1 MENQVANISPNE
13 KKSIIIVSGLA
24 GSGKTVAIHAL
35 EDLGYY
41 CIDNLP
47 AVMLK
52 SFSEAI
58 LNNNLKA
65 THIALAL
72 DSRDQDN
79 PKTFDE
85 IYPNLVKT
93 CHVQILYIKAS
104 EEVLLRRFR
113 ETRRH
118 HPLSI
123 NSPLISLQD
132 AIKLDEKTLEP
143 IKDISH
149 HVLDT
154 SHMSS
159 QYLKRFIH
167 KQFSFSGTKGKLLMQ
182 FISFG
187 FKHGTPTDLDTLLDV
202 RCFKNPHY
210 DPHLRKLTGLNPL
223 VKDYVFS
230 DPHVVTFI
238 SKTTDFLKFLYPL
251 YLEEGKHYFSIGIG
265 CTGGKHR
272 SVAITEELAKIFKTE
287 VPFVTIEHRHI
298 EED

>member
-1 MENQVANISPNE
+1 MKNE
-13 KKSIIIVSGLA
+13 VTKKNLDKKNIIIVSGLA

-47 AVMLK
+47 AVLLK
-52 SFSEAI
+52 SFAEAI
-58 LNNNLKA
+58 EQNNLKA

-79 PKTFDE
+79 PITFE
-85 IYPNLVKT
+85 TIYPGLINSCNL
-93 CHVQILYIKAS
+93 QILYIKAS
-104 EEVLLRRFR
+104 DEVILRRFR
-113 ETRRH
+113 ETRRQ

-123 NSPLISLQD
+123 NSPLLSLQD
-132 AIKLDEKTLEP
+132 IIKLDEKTLEP
-143 IKDISH
+143 IK
-149 HVLDT
+149 VLANRTLDT
-154 SHMSS
+154 SHMPS

-167 KQFSFSGTKGKLLMQ
+167 KHFSISDSKNHLLLN
-182 FISFG
+182 FVSFG
-187 FKHGTPTDLDTLLDV
+187 FKHETPSDLDTLFDV

-210 DPHLRKLTGLNPL
+210 EPHLRERTGLTQH

-230 DPHVVTFI
+230 DPNVTPFI
-238 SKTTDFLKFLYPL
+238 AKTVDIIKFLYPL
-251 YLEEGKHYFSIGIG
+251 YIEEGKHYFSIGIG

-272 SVAITEELAKIFKTE
+272 SVAIAEELAKTFRSIL
-287 VPFVTIEHRHI
+287 PLVTIEHRHI

>member
-1 MENQVANISPNE
+1 MKNE
-13 KKSIIIVSGLA
+13 VTKKHFNKKNIIIVSGLA

-47 AVMLK
+47 AVLLQ
-52 SFSEAI
+52 SFAEAI
-58 LNNNLKA
+58 KQNNLKA

-79 PKTFDE
+79 PITFE
-85 IYPNLVKT
+85 SIYTGLKQSCNL
-93 CHVQILYIKAS
+93 QILYIKAS
-104 EEVLLRRFR
+104 DEVILRRFR
-113 ETRRH
+113 ETRRQ

-123 NSPLISLQD
+123 SSPLLSLQEI
-132 AIKLDEKTLEP
+132 IKLDEKTLEP
-143 IKDISH
+143 IKDLAH
-149 HVLDT
+149 RTLDT
-154 SHMSS
+154 SNMPS

-167 KQFSFSGTKGKLLMQ
+167 KHFSISDSSSRLLLN

-187 FKHGTPTDLDTLLDV
+187 FKHGTPTDLDTLFDV

-210 DPHLRKLTGLNPL
+210 EPHLRELTGLTQL
-223 VKDYVFS
+223 VKDYVFA
-230 DPHVVTFI
+230 DPNVKIFI
-238 SKTTDFLKFLYPL
+238 SKTVDFIKFSYPL

-272 SVAITEELAKIFKTE
+272 SVAIAEELAKIFRNIL
-287 VPFVTIEHRHI
+287 PLVTIEHRHI

>member
-1 MENQVANISPNE
+1 MKNKLTNKHSD
-13 KKSIIIVSGLA
+13 KKNIIIVSGLA

-47 AVMLK
+47 AVLLK
-52 SFSEAI
+52 SFAEAI
-58 LNNNLKA
+58 EQNNLKA

-79 PKTFDE
+79 PITFE
-85 IYPNLVKT
+85 SIYPGLLQSCNL
-93 CHVQILYIKAS
+93 QILYIKAS
-104 EEVLLRRFR
+104 DEVILRRFR
-113 ETRRH
+113 ETRRQ

-123 NSPLISLQD
+123 NSPLLSLQEV
-132 AIKLDEKTLEP
+132 IKLDEKTLEP
-143 IKDISH
+143 IKDLAH
-149 HVLDT
+149 RTLDT
-154 SHMSS
+154 SNMPT

-167 KQFSFSGTKGKLLMQ
+167 KHFSISDSSSHLLLN
-182 FISFG
+182 FVSFG
-187 FKHGTPTDLDTLLDV
+187 FKHGTPSDLDTIFDV

-210 DPHLRKLTGLNPL
+210 EPHLRELTGLTQH
-223 VKDYVFS
+223 VKDYVFA
-230 DPHVVTFI
+230 DTNVNLFI
-238 SKTTDFLKFLYPL
+238 NKVIDLVNFFYPL

-272 SVAITEELAKIFKTE
+272 SVAITEELAKIFRKTL
-287 VPFVTIEHRHI
+287 PFVTIEHRHI